1 MLHLRDLH
9 CFTLVYES
17 RSFSR
22 AADNL
27 DTVQSMVSTR
37 IQRLESFVGGQL
49 FVRLHRGVVSTEKG
63 EVLYQHA
70 KRVLRDV
77 AELES
82 ALRGEPGRVQRTEA
96 KRALRDMA
104 DLGDALGGDA

>member
-9 CFTLVYES
+9 CFMLVYES

-37 IQRLESFVGGQL
+37 IQRLETFVGAPL

-77 AELES
+77 ADLED
-82 ALRGEPGRVQRTEA
+82 ALRGDPKRVVRADA
-96 KRALRDMA
+96 KRSLREIT
-104 DLGDALGGDA
+104 DLGSALSGDA

>member
-9 CFTLVYES
+9 CFTRVYES

-22 AADNL
+22 AADSL
-27 DTVQSMVSTR
+27 DTVQSLVSTR
-37 IQRLESFVGGQL
+37 IQRLEQFVGAPL

-63 EVLYQHA
+63 ELLYQHA

-82 ALRGEPGRVQRTEA
+82 VFRE
-96 KRALRDMA
+96 RDSA
-104 DLGDALGGDA
+104 